1 MTGREALGYL
11 VVASVMIAA
20 GGCHHYAPI
29 SVSQL
34 QPGMEIR
41 AQLTGSAVDR
51 LLRGS
56 RTSVG
61 TLAGFTI
68 SGTVDEVG
76 ADSLLLSVPT
86 TVLEADYRATVLRQ
100 DIALPRSD
108 VVVAETQRI
117 DKWRTGLI
125 VGGVVAGTL
134 AIIINAR
141 HGAGHSGGIP
151 VIGGPPENRLPV
163 GFMWRLP

>member
-1 MTGREALGYL
+1 MPARHRPA
-11 VVASVMIAA
+11 
-20 GGCHHYAPI
+20 
-29 SVSQL
+29 
-34 QPGMEIR
+34 
-41 AQLTGSAVDR
+41 
-51 LLRGS
+51 
-56 RTSVG
+56 
-61 TLAGFTI
+61 
-68 SGTVDEVG
+68 
-76 ADSLLLSVPT
+76 LLSALCFLT
-86 TVLEADYRATVLRQ
+86 ATMPAMAQ

-125 VGGVVAGTL
+125 VGGVAAGTL

-141 HGAGHSGGIP
+141 RGAGHSGGIP